1 MNHPYEDMLSLPRP
15 VSTAHPPMP
24 LIDRAAQFSPF
35 AALSGYEA
43 AIREAARLTEPAVE
57 LAEDAA
63 AALDEKL
70 RLLTERLAQRPL
82 VTVTWFEP
90 DAKKE
95 GGAFRVFTGR
105 LRRVDRAGGLLL
117 FEGGRRLPLAAV
129 RGLESEIFPD
139 FL

>member
-1 MNHPYEDMLSLPRP
+1 MGRYDDIIDLPRP
-15 VSTAHPPMP
+15 VCRRAKP
-24 LIDRAAQFSPF
+24 LTGLERAAQFSPF

-70 RLLTERLAQRPL
+70 RRLVEHLPQRPV

-90 DAKKE
+90 DERKE

-105 LRRVDRAGGLLL
+105 LRRVDKAAGLLL

-129 RGLESEIFPD
+129 RGLESEVFPE

>member
-1 MNHPYEDMLSLPRP
+1 MGRYDDMLDLPRP
-15 VSTAHPPMP
+15 AMP
-24 LIDRAAQFSPF
+24 RAKPLTGLDRAAQFSPF
-35 AALSGYEA
+35 AALAGYEA

-63 AALDEKL
+63 EALDEKL
-70 RLLTERLAQRPL
+70 RLLVEHLPQRPQ

-95 GGAFRVFTGR
+95 GGALRVFCGR
-105 LRRVDRAGGLLL
+105 LRRVDEAAGLLL
-117 FEGGRRLPLAAV
+117 FEGGQRLPLAAV
-129 RGLESEIFPD
+129 RGLESDVFPE

>member
-1 MNHPYEDMLSLPRP
+1 MAE
-15 VSTAHPPMP
+15 
-24 LIDRAAQFSPF
+24 RAAQFSPF
-35 AALSGYEA
+35 AALAGYEA

-70 RLLTERLAQRPL
+70 RLLTERLPQRPQ

-105 LRRVDRAGGLLL
+105 LRRVDEAAGLLL
-117 FEGGRRLPLAAV
+117 FEGGQRLPLAAV
-129 RGLESEIFPD
+129 RGLESEVFPE

>member
-1 MNHPYEDMLSLPRP
+1 MSRYDDMLDLPRP
-15 VSTAHPPMP
+15 AMP
-24 LIDRAAQFSPF
+24 RAKPLTGLERAAQFSPF

-63 AALDEKL
+63 AALDKKL
-70 RLLTERLAQRPL
+70 RLLARQLPCRPQ

-90 DAKKE
+90 DARKE
-95 GGAFRVFTGR
+95 GGALRVFTGR
-105 LRRVDRAGGLLL
+105 LRRVDETAGLLI
-117 FEGGRRLPLAAV
+117 FEDGQRLPLAAV
-129 RGLESEIFPD
+129 RALESEVFPE

>member
-1 MNHPYEDMLSLPRP
+1 MSRYDDMLDLPRP
-15 VSTAHPPMP
+15 AMP
-24 LIDRAAQFSPF
+24 RAKPLTGLERAAQFSPF

-63 AALDEKL
+63 AALDKKL
-70 RLLTERLAQRPL
+70 RLLARQLPCRPQ

-90 DAKKE
+90 DARKE
-95 GGAFRVFTGR
+95 GGALRVFTGR
-105 LRRVDRAGGLLL
+105 LRWVDETAGLLI
-117 FEGGRRLPLAAV
+117 FEDGQRLPLAAV
-129 RGLESEIFPD
+129 RALESEVFPE

>member
-1 MNHPYEDMLSLPRP
+1 MSRYDDMLDLPRP
-15 VSTAHPPMP
+15 AMSRAKP
-24 LIDRAAQFSPF
+24 LTGLERAAQFSPF

-70 RLLTERLAQRPL
+70 RLLVERLPQRPQ

-90 DAKKE
+90 DARKE
-95 GGAFRVFTGR
+95 GGALRVFTGR
-105 LRRVDRAGGLLL
+105 LRRVDETAGLLI
-117 FEGGRRLPLAAV
+117 FEDGQRLPLAAV
-129 RGLESEIFPD
+129 RALESEVFPE

>member
-1 MNHPYEDMLSLPRP
+1 MSRYDDMLDLPRP
-15 VSTAHPPMP
+15 AMP
-24 LIDRAAQFSPF
+24 RAKPLTGLERAAQFSPF

-63 AALDEKL
+63 AALDKKL
-70 RLLTERLAQRPL
+70 RLLARQLPCRPQ

-90 DAKKE
+90 DARKE
-95 GGAFRVFTGR
+95 GGALRVFSGR
-105 LRRVDRAGGLLL
+105 LRRVDETAGLLI
-117 FEGGRRLPLAAV
+117 FEDGQRLPLAAV
-129 RGLESEIFPD
+129 QALESEVFPE

>member
-1 MNHPYEDMLSLPRP
+1 MSRYDDMLDLPRP
-15 VSTAHPPMP
+15 AMP
-24 LIDRAAQFSPF
+24 RAKPLTGAERAAQFSPF

-63 AALDEKL
+63 AALDKKL
-70 RLLTERLAQRPL
+70 RLLARQLPCRPQ

-90 DAKKE
+90 DARKE
-95 GGAFRVFTGR
+95 GGALRVFTGR
-105 LRRVDRAGGLLL
+105 LRLVDETAGLLI
-117 FEGGRRLPLAAV
+117 FEDGQRLPLAAV
-129 RGLESEIFPD
+129 RALESEVFPE

>member
-1 MNHPYEDMLSLPRP
+1 MSRYDDMLDLPRP
-15 VSTAHPPMP
+15 AMSRAKP
-24 LIDRAAQFSPF
+24 LTGLERAAQSSPF

-63 AALDEKL
+63 AALDKKL
-70 RLLTERLAQRPL
+70 RLLARQLPCRPQ

-90 DAKKE
+90 DARKE
-95 GGAFRVFTGR
+95 GGALRVFTGR
-105 LRRVDRAGGLLL
+105 LRRVDETAGLLI
-117 FEGGRRLPLAAV
+117 FEDGQRLPLAAV
-129 RGLESEIFPD
+129 RALESEVFPE

>member
-1 MNHPYEDMLSLPRP
+1 MGRYDDMLDLPRP
-15 VSTAHPPMP
+15 AMP
-24 LIDRAAQFSPF
+24 RAKPLTGAERAAQFSPF

-57 LAEDAA
+57 LAEDGA

-70 RLLTERLAQRPL
+70 RLLVEHLPRRPL

-105 LRRVDRAGGLLL
+105 LRRVDEAAGLLL
-117 FEGGRRLPLAAV
+117 FEGGQRLPLAAV
-129 RGLESEIFPD
+129 RGLESEIFPE

>member
-1 MNHPYEDMLSLPRP
+1 MSRYDDMLDLPRP
-15 VSTAHPPMP
+15 AMP
-24 LIDRAAQFSPF
+24 RAKPLTGLERAAQFSPL

-63 AALDEKL
+63 AALDKKL
-70 RLLTERLAQRPL
+70 RLLARQLPCRPQ

-90 DAKKE
+90 DARKE
-95 GGAFRVFTGR
+95 GGALRVFTGR
-105 LRRVDRAGGLLL
+105 LRRVDETAGLLI
-117 FEGGRRLPLAAV
+117 FEDGQRLPLAAV
-129 RGLESEIFPD
+129 RALESEVFPE

>member
-1 MNHPYEDMLSLPRP
+1 MSRYDDMLDLPRP
-15 VSTAHPPMP
+15 AMP
-24 LIDRAAQFSPF
+24 RAKPLTGLERAAQFSPF

-63 AALDEKL
+63 AALDKKL
-70 RLLTERLAQRPL
+70 RMLARQLPCRPQ

-90 DAKKE
+90 DARKE
-95 GGAFRVFTGR
+95 GGALRVFTGR
-105 LRRVDRAGGLLL
+105 LRRVDETAGLLI
-117 FEGGRRLPLAAV
+117 FEDGQRLPLAAV
-129 RGLESEIFPD
+129 RALESEVFPE

>member
-1 MNHPYEDMLSLPRP
+1 MSRYDDMLDLPRP
-15 VSTAHPPMP
+15 AMP
-24 LIDRAAQFSPF
+24 RAKPLTGLERAAQFSPF

-63 AALDEKL
+63 AALDKKL
-70 RLLTERLAQRPL
+70 RLLARQLPCRPQ

-90 DAKKE
+90 DARKE
-95 GGAFRVFTGR
+95 GGALRVFTGR
-105 LRRVDRAGGLLL
+105 LRRVDETAGLLI
-117 FEGGRRLPLAAV
+117 FEDGQRLPLAAV
-129 RGLESEIFPD
+129 QALESEVFPE

>member
-1 MNHPYEDMLSLPRP
+1 MSRYDDMLDLPRP
-15 VSTAHPPMP
+15 AMP
-24 LIDRAAQFSPF
+24 RAKPLTGAERAAQFSPF
-35 AALSGYEA
+35 AALAGYEA

-63 AALDEKL
+63 ALDEKL
-70 RLLTERLAQRPL
+70 RLLVEHLPRRPQ

-105 LRRVDRAGGLLL
+105 LRRVDEAAGLLL

-129 RGLESEIFPD
+129 RGLESEVFPE

>member
-1 MNHPYEDMLSLPRP
+1 M
-15 VSTAHPPMP
+15 
-24 LIDRAAQFSPF
+24 
-35 AALSGYEA
+35 
-43 AIREAARLTEPAVE
+43 E

-70 RLLTERLAQRPL
+70 RLLVEHLPRRPQ

-105 LRRVDRAGGLLL
+105 LRRVDEAAGLLL
-117 FEGGRRLPLAAV
+117 FEGGQRLPLAAV
-129 RGLESEIFPD
+129 RGLESEVFPE

>member
-1 MNHPYEDMLSLPRP
+1 MSRYDDMLDLPRP
-15 VSTAHPPMP
+15 AMP
-24 LIDRAAQFSPF
+24 RAKPLTGLERAAQFSPF

-63 AALDEKL
+63 AALDKKL
-70 RLLTERLAQRPL
+70 RLLARQLPCRPQ

-90 DAKKE
+90 DARKE
-95 GGAFRVFTGR
+95 GGALRVFTGR
-105 LRRVDRAGGLLL
+105 LRRVDEIAGLLI
-117 FEGGRRLPLAAV
+117 FEDGQRLPLAAV
-129 RGLESEIFPD
+129 RALESEVFPE

>member
-1 MNHPYEDMLSLPRP
+1 MSRYDDMLDLPRP
-15 VSTAHPPMP
+15 AMP
-24 LIDRAAQFSPF
+24 RAKPLTGLERAAQFSPF

-63 AALDEKL
+63 AALDKKL
-70 RLLTERLAQRPL
+70 RLLARQLPCRPQ

-90 DAKKE
+90 DARKE
-95 GGAFRVFTGR
+95 GGALRVFTGR
-105 LRRVDRAGGLLL
+105 LRRVDETAGLLI
-117 FEGGRRLPLAAV
+117 FEDGQRLPLAAV
-129 RGLESEIFPD
+129 RALEGEVFPE

>member
-1 MNHPYEDMLSLPRP
+1 MSRYDDMLDLPRP
-15 VSTAHPPMP
+15 AMP
-24 LIDRAAQFSPF
+24 RAKPLTGLERAAQFSPF

-63 AALDEKL
+63 VALDKKL
-70 RLLTERLAQRPL
+70 RLLARQLPCRPQ

-90 DAKKE
+90 DARKE
-95 GGAFRVFTGR
+95 GGALRVFTGR
-105 LRRVDRAGGLLL
+105 LRRVDETAGLLI
-117 FEGGRRLPLAAV
+117 FEDGQRLPLAAV
-129 RGLESEIFPD
+129 RALESEVFPE

>member
-1 MNHPYEDMLSLPRP
+1 MSCYDDMLDLPRP
-15 VSTAHPPMP
+15 AMP
-24 LIDRAAQFSPF
+24 RAKPLTGLERAAQFSPF

-63 AALDEKL
+63 AALDKKL
-70 RLLTERLAQRPL
+70 RLLARQLPCRPQ

-90 DAKKE
+90 DARKE
-95 GGAFRVFTGR
+95 GGALRVFTGR
-105 LRRVDRAGGLLL
+105 LRRVDETAGLLI
-117 FEGGRRLPLAAV
+117 FEDGQRLPLAAV
-129 RGLESEIFPD
+129 RALESEVFPE

>member
-1 MNHPYEDMLSLPRP
+1 MSRYDDMLDLPRP
-15 VSTAHPPMP
+15 AMP
-24 LIDRAAQFSPF
+24 RAKPLTGAERAAQFSPF

-63 AALDEKL
+63 AALDKKL
-70 RLLTERLAQRPL
+70 RLLARQLPCRPQ

-90 DAKKE
+90 DARKE
-95 GGAFRVFTGR
+95 GGALRVFTGR
-105 LRRVDRAGGLLL
+105 LRRVDETAGLLI
-117 FEGGRRLPLAAV
+117 FEDGQRLPLAAV
-129 RGLESEIFPD
+129 RALESEVFPE

>member
-1 MNHPYEDMLSLPRP
+1 MSRYDDMLDLPRP
-15 VSTAHPPMP
+15 AMP
-24 LIDRAAQFSPF
+24 RAKTLTGAERAAQFSPF

-57 LAEDAA
+57 LAEDGA

-70 RLLTERLAQRPL
+70 RLLVDNLVRRPL

>member
-1 MNHPYEDMLSLPRP
+1 MSRYDDMLDLPRP
-15 VSTAHPPMP
+15 AMSRAKP
-24 LIDRAAQFSPF
+24 LTGLERAAQFSPF

-70 RLLTERLAQRPL
+70 RLLTERLAQRPQ

-105 LRRVDRAGGLLL
+105 LRRVDEAAGLLL
-117 FEGGRRLPLAAV
+117 FEGGQRLPLAAV
-129 RGLESEIFPD
+129 RGLESEVFPE

>member
-1 MNHPYEDMLSLPRP
+1 MRSLSLI
-15 VSTAHPPMP
+15 H
-24 LIDRAAQFSPF
+24 IWAAQFSPF
-35 AALSGYEA
+35 AALAGYEA

-70 RLLTERLAQRPL
+70 RLLTERLAQRPQ

-95 GGAFRVFTGR
+95 GGAFRVLSLIHIFAVSLCFQSTPSR
-105 LRRVDRAGGLLL
+105 TPAARGGL
-117 FEGGRRLPLAAV
+117 P
-129 RGLESEIFPD
+129 I
-139 FL
+139 

>member
-1 MNHPYEDMLSLPRP
+1 MSRYDDMLDLPRP
-15 VSTAHPPMP
+15 AMP
-24 LIDRAAQFSPF
+24 RAKPLTGLERAAQFSPF

-63 AALDEKL
+63 AALDKKL
-70 RLLTERLAQRPL
+70 RLLVRQLPCRPQ

-90 DAKKE
+90 DARKE
-95 GGAFRVFTGR
+95 GGALRVFTGR
-105 LRRVDRAGGLLL
+105 LRRVDETAGLLI
-117 FEGGRRLPLAAV
+117 FEDGQRLPLAAV
-129 RGLESEIFPD
+129 RALESEVFPE